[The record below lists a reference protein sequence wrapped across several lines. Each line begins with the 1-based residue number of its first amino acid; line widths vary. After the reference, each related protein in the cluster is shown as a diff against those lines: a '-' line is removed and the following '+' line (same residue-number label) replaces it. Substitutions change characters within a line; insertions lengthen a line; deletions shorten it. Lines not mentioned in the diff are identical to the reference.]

1 MNNLSKEITSR
12 DNPAVKQYVQLAAS
26 RKARYE
32 QQLFVTEGM
41 KLTAE
46 AFMAGYR
53 PELFFATEDALDR
66 YYEDA
71 QPIALNAA
79 QFLRIS
85 PSIAE
90 KLAQSVSTQG
100 VFCVF
105 QMLDNEVTDAKIDC
119 NGKFLLL
126 SSLQDPGNIGTI
138 LRTAAAF
145 GVDGVIL
152 SEDCPDLYSPK
163 VLRASMGGV
172 FKVPVRV
179 TDDLCGCIR
188 KLKDSGIVVYAAALD
203 DSAISVRELSLK
215 SGCAVVIGNEGSG
228 LPDELIGQCSQ
239 TIMIPMQPGNE
250 SLNAAM
256 AAGIILWEMNGK

>member
-12 DNPAVKQYVQLAAS
+12 ENPAVKQYVQLAAS
-26 RKARYE
+26 RKTRYE
-32 QQLFVTEGM
+32 QRLFVTEGM

-46 AFMAGYR
+46 AFMAGYC

-71 QPIALNAA
+71 QPIALKSAE
-79 QFLRIS
+79 FLRIS
-85 PSIAE
+85 PSVAE

-100 VFCVF
+100 VFGVF
-105 QMLDNEVTDAKIDC
+105 HMLDNEVTNAKIDC

-126 SSLQDPGNIGTI
+126 SSLQDPGNIGAI

-152 SEDCPDLYSPK
+152 SADCPDLFSPK
-163 VLRASMGGV
+163 VLRASMGGI
-172 FKVPVRV
+172 FKVPTLVV
-179 TDDLCGCIR
+179 PDLCGCVR
-188 KLKDSGIVVYAAALD
+188 NLRDSGVVVYAAALD
-203 DSAISVRELSLK
+203 DSAISVRDLPLK
-215 SGCAVVIGNEGSG
+215 GGCAVVIGNEGNG
-228 LPDELIGQCSQ
+228 LSDELIGQCSQ
-239 TIMIPMQPGNE
+239 TIKIPMRPDSE

-256 AAGIILWEMNGK
+256 AAGIILWEMNR

>member
-1 MNNLSKEITSR
+1 
-12 DNPAVKQYVQLAAS
+12 
-26 RKARYE
+26 
-32 QQLFVTEGM
+32 
-41 KLTAE
+41 
-46 AFMAGYR
+46 MAGYR

-66 YYEDA
+66 YYEDV
-71 QPIALNAA
+71 QQIALNAA

-85 PSIAE
+85 PSVAE

-188 KLKDSGIVVYAAALD
+188 KLKDNGIVVYAAALD
-203 DSAISVRELSLK
+203 DGAISVRELSLNG
-215 SGCAVVIGNEGSG
+215 GCAVVIGNEGSG
-228 LPDELIGQCSQ
+228 LSDELIGQCSQ